1 MEVFVNLLG
10 AGKLQEAVKVG
21 TLGPSMS
28 SKGKKKVSRSL
39 EGGNR
44 NSWEFVEKDVNVV
57 ERISNVRGC

>member
-1 MEVFVNLLG
+1 MEDFV
-10 AGKLQEAVKVG
+10 AVKVG

-28 SKGKKKVSRSL
+28 SKGKEKVSRSL